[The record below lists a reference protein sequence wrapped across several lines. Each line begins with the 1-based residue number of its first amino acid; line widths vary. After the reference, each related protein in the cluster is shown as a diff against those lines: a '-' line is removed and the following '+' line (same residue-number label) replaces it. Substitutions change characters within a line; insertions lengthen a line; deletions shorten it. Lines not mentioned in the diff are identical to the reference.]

1 MGGPLTRHDLEQE
14 CKALRARVAELEA
27 RLERTVPDEA
37 PPSEGPFHRLEMAQV
52 LRVLLD
58 HLDIVVWAV
67 DAQGTFTFH
76 DGKALDLVGH
86 QRGQFLGQNVFDVL
100 VGGSHD
106 GLKKALSGA
115 PAHAIVEAHG
125 VVWESWHTPMRD
137 AEGRVTGVVT
147 LSLDVTESMRTK
159 AELIA
164 KLALIERQQDVIRNL
179 ETPIIR
185 VWDHVLTVPMFGVV
199 DSRRAARVTEDLLAA
214 VARTQARFAILD
226 LTGVDVV
233 DTATAGHILKI
244 LGAVRLLGA
253 EGVITGIRPV
263 VAQTMISLGL
273 DLSHVRTLA
282 TLRDG
287 LALAIRSIG
296 ERARSRFDD

>member
-1 MGGPLTRHDLEQE
+1 MSNHDLEQE

-27 RLERTVPDEA
+27 RLAKVAPDEA
-37 PPSEGPFHRLEMAQV
+37 PPSEGPNHKLAMAQV

-76 DGKALDLVGH
+76 DGKALDQVGH
-86 QRGQFLGQNVFDVL
+86 QRGQFLGQNVFEVL
-100 VGGSHD
+100 AGSSP
-106 GLKKALSGA
+106 GLRKALAGA
-115 PAHAIVEAHG
+115 PAHEITEAHG
-125 VVWESWHTPMRD
+125 IVWENWHMPTHD
-137 AEGRVTGVVT
+137 GQGRVTGVVT
-147 LSLDVTESMRTK
+147 LSLDVTEAMRTK
-159 AELIA
+159 AELTT

-179 ETPIIR
+179 ETPIIQ
-185 VWDHVLTVPMFGVV
+185 VWDRVLTVPMVGVV

-214 VARTQARFAILD
+214 VSRTQARFAILD

-253 EGVITGIRPV
+253 EGLITGIRPV
-263 VAQTMISLGL
+263 VAQTILSLGL
-273 DLSHVRTLA
+273 DLSRVRTLA

-287 LALAIRSIG
+287 LAVAIRSLG
-296 ERARSRFDD
+296 ERA